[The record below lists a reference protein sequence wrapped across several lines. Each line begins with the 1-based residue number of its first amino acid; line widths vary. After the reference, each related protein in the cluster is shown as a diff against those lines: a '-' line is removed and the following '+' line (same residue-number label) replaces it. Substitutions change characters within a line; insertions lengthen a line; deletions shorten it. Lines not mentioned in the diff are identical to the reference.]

1 MAARRRHHETRR
13 RLRGFGYFARIGPAI
28 VTGAADDDPS
38 GIGTYSQVG
47 AVFGYGLLWLAPFTL
62 PLAAAVQEAAG
73 RLGITTGHGLAS
85 SIGRR
90 FPRPVLWFAVA
101 LVCIANVFNIGAD
114 LASMAAAV
122 RLLMPVPFSFVLVGM
137 ALALIGLEVGISYR
151 RYSKVL
157 RWLTLSLFTYV
168 AVLFVVGVDW
178 GEVIRSTLI
187 PSLSWSRPELAAVIA
202 ILGTTISPYLFFW
215 QASEEVEEEELT
227 GTLVDAGG
235 TPVEPVDDTH
245 VAAMRGDVAAG
256 MVSAVGVMFA
266 IMVAAATALHGPNGG
281 QIATAA
287 QAASALEPAAGRFAS
302 LLFTLGIVGT
312 GALAIPVL
320 AGSTGY
326 ALSEVFGWSEGLSKT
341 LREARGFYL
350 VVGVAVL
357 AGLAMDFAGLDP
369 IRTLFMAAVL
379 NGLVAPPLIVLMLV
393 LANDQ
398 STVGRW
404 RSGALSNVLVG
415 LALLAMVAAPV
426 AYLLV

>member
-1 MAARRRHHETRR
+1 
-13 RLRGFGYFARIGPAI
+13 
-28 VTGAADDDPS
+28 
-38 GIGTYSQVG
+38 
-47 AVFGYGLLWLAPFTL
+47 
-62 PLAAAVQEAAG
+62 
-73 RLGITTGHGLAS
+73 
-85 SIGRR
+85 
-90 FPRPVLWFAVA
+90 
-101 LVCIANVFNIGAD
+101 
-114 LASMAAAV
+114 
-122 RLLMPVPFSFVLVGM
+122 
-137 ALALIGLEVGISYR
+137 
-151 RYSKVL
+151 
-157 RWLTLSLFTYV
+157 
-168 AVLFVVGVDW
+168 
-178 GEVIRSTLI
+178 
-187 PSLSWSRPELAAVIA
+187 
-202 ILGTTISPYLFFW
+202 
-215 QASEEVEEEELT
+215 
-227 GTLVDAGG
+227 
-235 TPVEPVDDTH
+235 
-245 VAAMRGDVAAG
+245 
-256 MVSAVGVMFA
+256 MFA

-398 STVGRW
+398 DTVGRW